1 MTKGELQ
8 KRESESSQRYKGK
21 EERWCSQAA
30 ANEIVIEYT
39 DWIFMWIYM
48 WLNILWVLWST
59 GICGCGICT
68 FGDFQ
73 IIIGHSLEQP
83 DLTLCLVSLWAGG
96 WLRWPPKISAWII
109 LWF

>member
-39 DWIFMWIYM
+39 D
-48 WLNILWVLWST
+48 
-59 GICGCGICT
+59 
-68 FGDFQ
+68 
-73 IIIGHSLEQP
+73 
-83 DLTLCLVSLWAGG
+83 
-96 WLRWPPKISAWII
+96 
-109 LWF
+109 